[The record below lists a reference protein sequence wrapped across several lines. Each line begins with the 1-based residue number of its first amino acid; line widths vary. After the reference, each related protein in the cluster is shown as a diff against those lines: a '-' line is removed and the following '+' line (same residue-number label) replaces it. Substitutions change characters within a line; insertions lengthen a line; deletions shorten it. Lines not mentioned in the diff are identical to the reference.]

1 MENKR
6 KLIIEIIIALL
17 VVLLAIFVIVTIRE
31 NNTLE
36 LNYVTVNNKNLPI
49 EFEGFKIAH
58 VSDLHNS
65 EWGENNERLIN
76 LLKSSKPDV
85 IAITGDIVDRSR
97 TNVEI
102 AIAFAREATKIA
114 PCYYVS
120 GNHESAIPNYDQLEK
135 GLIEAGVTVLN
146 NSKVEIKRGSS
157 KIIIMGICDPTLVV
171 DEKEG
176 YDEKSITSDLISKI
190 EYREDDYTILL
201 SHRPENFDIYKKKK
215 IDLTLSGHAHGGQV
229 RLPLIGGILAPNQGF
244 FPHCDS
250 GLYEE
255 NNLAMVVSRGIG
267 NSSFPIRV
275 NNIPEV
281 ILIELNK
288 KTD

>member
-17 VVLLAIFVIVTIRE
+17 VVLLAIFIIVTVRE

-36 LNYVTVNNKNLPI
+36 LNYITVNNSTLPSG
-49 EFEGFKIAH
+49 FEGFRIAH

-76 LLKSSKPDV
+76 LLKASRPDI
-85 IAITGDIVDRSR
+85 IAITGDIVDRNR

-102 AIAFAREATKIA
+102 AVNFAKESTKIA

-135 GLIEAGVTVLN
+135 GLIDAGVTVLN
-146 NSKVEIKRGSS
+146 NSKVEIKRGND
-157 KIIIMGICDPTLVV
+157 KITIMGICDPTLVI
-171 DEKEG
+171 DERDG
-176 YDEKSITSDLISKI
+176 YDEKSITKDLISKI
-190 EYREDDYTILL
+190 EYKEGDYTILL
-201 SHRPENFDIYKKKK
+201 SHRPESFDIYVEKK

-244 FPHCDS
+244 FPYYDS
-250 GLYEE
+250 GLYEK
-255 NNLAMVVSRGIG
+255 NTSAMIVSRGIG
-267 NSSFPIRV
+267 NSTFPIRV
-275 NNIPEV
+275 NNVPEV

-288 KTD
+288 

>member
-6 KLIIEIIIALL
+6 KLIIEIIITLL
-17 VVLLAIFVIVTIRE
+17 VVLLAIFIIVTVRE

-36 LNYVTVNNKNLPI
+36 LNYITVNNSTLPS
-49 EFEGFKIAH
+49 EFEGFRIAH

-65 EWGENNERLIN
+65 EWGESNERLIN
-76 LLKSSKPDV
+76 LLKASKPDI
-85 IAITGDIVDRSR
+85 IAITGDIVDRNR

-102 AIAFAREATKIA
+102 AVNFAKEATKIA

-135 GLIEAGVTVLN
+135 GLTEVGVTVLN
-146 NSKVEIKRGSS
+146 NSKVEIKRGND
-157 KIIIMGICDPTLVV
+157 KITIMGICDPTLVI
-171 DEKEG
+171 DERDG
-176 YDEKSITSDLISKI
+176 YDEKSITKDLISKI
-190 EYREDDYTILL
+190 SYTKNDYTILL
-201 SHRPENFDIYKKKK
+201 SHRPESFDIYVEKE

-244 FPHCDS
+244 FPYYDS
-250 GLYEE
+250 GLYEK
-255 NNLAMVVSRGIG
+255 NTSAMIVSRGIG
-267 NSSFPIRV
+267 NSTFPIRV
-275 NNIPEV
+275 NNVPEI

-288 KTD
+288 